1 MNVKTKGR
9 FKSIRFKLWAYF
21 FLFSMIIILFLYAL
35 QGLFLNY
42 YFSQMKQAET
52 TKIANQIVDTYDR
65 NHNSLQKLIKTMD
78 VLAETNDD
86 IYMRIETL
94 SGETVVAP
102 YSDSLIF
109 PRYGTQIQKLREM
122 LADGSKRYV
131 SGTSTTQDSKSS
143 DDMVFSYACF
153 LEKNLVAP
161 DVADSIGA
169 QSLKCWG
176 PSSYVLYILT
186 PLHPAR
192 TTVSIINSQY
202 FYAALIALILSF
214 VIALYFSK
222 RISRPLKSITR
233 AAAEMGKGNYGV
245 QFAKSD
251 YTEINELAD
260 TLTHAS
266 HELERTEMY
275 QRDLIANVSHD
286 LRTPLT
292 MIKSYAEMIR
302 DLSGNIPEKRDAH
315 LGVIIDETDR
325 LNTLVTDL
333 LNLRHMQNKTIILEK
348 TYFDIKQAAESILAS
363 YEIRCQQE
371 GYNLV
376 FNCNESLTVYG
387 DESKI
392 KQVIA
397 NLVGNA
403 FKFCGEDKTIIVNIK
418 RNGKKVRCEVRDN
431 GSGIAPDEIDH
442 VWERYYKSS
451 SNMVRPV
458 EGSGL
463 GLSIVKEILIL
474 HKSQYGVTSKL
485 GKGTTFW
492 FEMNV
497 VKNKNSATHP

>member
-1 MNVKTKGR
+1 
-9 FKSIRFKLWAYF
+9 
-21 FLFSMIIILFLYAL
+21 
-35 QGLFLNY
+35 
-42 YFSQMKQAET
+42 
-52 TKIANQIVDTYDR
+52 
-65 NHNSLQKLIKTMD
+65 
-78 VLAETNDD
+78 
-86 IYMRIETL
+86 
-94 SGETVVAP
+94 
-102 YSDSLIF
+102 
-109 PRYGTQIQKLREM
+109 
-122 LADGSKRYV
+122 
-131 SGTSTTQDSKSS
+131 
-143 DDMVFSYACF
+143 
-153 LEKNLVAP
+153 
-161 DVADSIGA
+161 
-169 QSLKCWG
+169 
-176 PSSYVLYILT
+176 
-186 PLHPAR
+186 
-192 TTVSIINSQY
+192 
-202 FYAALIALILSF
+202 
-214 VIALYFSK
+214 
-222 RISRPLKSITR
+222 
-233 AAAEMGKGNYGV
+233 MGKGNYGV

-371 GYNLV
+371 GYSLV